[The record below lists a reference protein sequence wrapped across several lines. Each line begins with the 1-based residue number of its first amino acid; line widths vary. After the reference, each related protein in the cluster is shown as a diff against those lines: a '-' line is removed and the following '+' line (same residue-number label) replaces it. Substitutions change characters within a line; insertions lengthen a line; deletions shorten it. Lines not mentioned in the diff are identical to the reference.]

1 MKKNRLGLPD
11 RKTDYRLSKQPQTDY
26 AIRLF
31 ISGKMSCIDA
41 AIIAEMNKQKTN
53 DANSITTKSITC
65 NGDLTATML
74 NGKLNSKYITI
85 IENNTDA
92 GESGSNISLYSWD
105 GKLLAKHQSTGYK
118 GTIWSASQTV
128 THATNVSGEIGTFC
142 EATGEIYDGYDKIDN
157 TDCICKVRSASALSS
172 KVVGIITRDNEFA
185 SHGDVLVKVVPGSY
199 NIGDILAPAENGYGR
214 KATSEEL
221 QFMVLNSLPM
231 VKITSINTGIANTV
245 ATFIR

>member
-1 MKKNRLGLPD
+1 
-11 RKTDYRLSKQPQTDY
+11 
-26 AIRLF
+26 
-31 ISGKMSCIDA
+31 MSCIDA
-41 AIIAEMNKQKTN
+41 AIISEMNKQKTN
-53 DANSITTKSITC
+53 NGNSITTKSITC
-65 NGDLTATML
+65 NGKLEASSINSAGTVNAGKNNDSNDAVALQCFGTMTL
-74 NGKLNSKYITI
+74 KDPVDETHIHLMAAGNGLFMM
-85 IENNTDA
+85 
-92 GESGSNISLYSWD
+92 GPD
-105 GKLLAKHQSTGYK
+105 GKEK
-118 GTIWSASQTV
+118 TIGWSQTI
-128 THATNVSGEIGTFC
+128 THSTNVSGEIGAFC

-157 TDCICKVRSASALSS
+157 TDCICKVRSASALSN

-221 QFMVLNSLPM
+221 QFMMLNSLPM